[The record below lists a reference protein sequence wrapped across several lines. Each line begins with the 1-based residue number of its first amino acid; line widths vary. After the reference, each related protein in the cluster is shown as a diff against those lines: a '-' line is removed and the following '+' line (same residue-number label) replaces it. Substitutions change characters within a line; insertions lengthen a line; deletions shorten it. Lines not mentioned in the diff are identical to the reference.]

1 MYAGGKL
8 RKINTGD
15 SCATCSLKRIDI
27 GNLIHLFSSGWI
39 KKKMLKKRELF
50 CNYSMKKKKSPKD
63 NY

>member
-50 CNYSMKKKKSPKD
+50 L
-63 NY
+63 